1 MTSKAYK
8 AASVRQLSAVVDGM
22 AGTLSEGRVRQ
33 LRMVVDMF
41 DRAVGR
47 EEMPG
52 RSSRS
57 AAQLFTWAALRPF
70 WELAA
75 AGELRHWEKD
85 MGKPLPVTTL
95 RVVRNCLEMLAD
107 RVLPEGRRVR
117 LPELE
122 VPELKPTVDDRSLAA
137 LYRGMVDLAAQGPL
151 VRDGTALSVEDRT
164 RLLAMVAV
172 LLDSGPRS
180 GEMAAQTLADLAP
193 GEAAVGVRRRA
204 QRLDEYRVG
213 EVAAATGVHPVTV
226 TKVLSGLGNDRFSEA
241 TEARV
246 LEAAAALPPVPEVEW
261 FELREGSRVAVRRWL
276 ALRERL
282 VSEDVPLTGQRTALW
297 VTLTPSK
304 AGPIGIP
311 LRPQGLRQAYARGI
325 TALNWVMAGAHGWEP
340 LPTTMEQVRRSVDVV
355 PLLEPPAGV

>member
-1 MTSKAYK
+1 MTPKACK

-22 AGTLSEGRVRQ
+22 AGTVSEGRLRQ
-33 LRMVVDMF
+33 LRMVVGMF

-52 RSSRS
+52 RASRS
-57 AAQLFTWAALRPF
+57 AAQLFTWAALRSF

-75 AGELRHWEKD
+75 AGELRHWEEGV
-85 MGKPLPVTTL
+85 GKPLPVTTL
-95 RVVRNCLEMLAD
+95 RVVRNCLEILAA
-107 RVLPEGRRVR
+107 RVLPAGRRVR

-122 VPELKPTVDDRSLAA
+122 VPELKPTVDGRSLAA
-137 LYRGMVDLAAQGPL
+137 LYRGMVDLAGRGPL
-151 VRDGTALSVEDRT
+151 VRDGTALSVEDRART
-164 RLLAMVAV
+164 LAMVAV
-172 LLDSGPRS
+172 LLDAGPRS

-193 GEAAVGVRRRA
+193 GEAAVGVRRRS
-204 QRLDEYRVG
+204 QRRDEARVG
-213 EVAAATGVHPVTV
+213 EVAALTGLHPSTV
-226 TKVLSGLGNDRFSEA
+226 AKVLSGLGHDRSLA

-246 LEAAAALPPVPEVEW
+246 LEAAAALGPVPEVEW

-276 ALRERL
+276 EVRERL

-297 VTLTPSK
+297 VTLWPSK

-311 LRPQGLRQAYARGI
+311 LSAQGLRQGYARGI
-325 TALNWVMAGAHGWEP
+325 TALNWVMAGAYGWEP

-355 PLLEPPAGV
+355 PLLEPPVQ

>member
-1 MTSKAYK
+1 MTPKAYK
-8 AASVRQLSAVVDGM
+8 AASVRQLAAVVDGM
-22 AGTLSEGRVRQ
+22 AGTVSEGRVRQ
-33 LRMVVDMF
+33 LRMVVGMF

-47 EEMPG
+47 EAMPEG
-52 RSSRS
+52 SSWS
-57 AAQLFTWAALRPF
+57 AEQLFTWATLGPF

-85 MGKPLPVTTL
+85 VGKPLPLTTL
-95 RVVRNCLEMLAD
+95 RVVRNCLEILAE
-107 RVLPEGRRVR
+107 RVLPAGRRVR
-117 LPELE
+117 LPELAE
-122 VPELKPTVDDRSLAA
+122 PVLKPTVDDRSLAA

-172 LLDSGPRS
+172 LLDAGPRS
-180 GEMAAQTLADLAP
+180 GEMAAQTLTDLAR
-193 GEAAVGVRRRA
+193 GETAVGVRRRA
-204 QRLDEYRVG
+204 QRPDEYRVG
-213 EVAAATGVHPVTV
+213 EVAAVTGVHPVTV

-246 LEAAAALPPVPEVEW
+246 LEAAAALGPVPEVEW

-276 ALRERL
+276 EVRERL

-297 VTLTPSK
+297 VTLWPSK

-311 LRPQGLRQAYARGI
+311 LRAQGLRQAYARGI

-340 LPTTMEQVRRSVDVV
+340 FPTTMEQVRRSVDVV
-355 PLLEPPAGV
+355 PLLDPPV